1 MYTGFW
7 ARQESGRLRGRE
19 VGVKHHGSRHS
30 ALARRVPRAVA
41 NPSSRAR
48 EGTGADGVRSIVA
61 WRALKMQECRYQL
74 LVSLARLWAIRR
86 APAGS
91 PGPGTSRGL

>member
-7 ARQESGRLRGRE
+7 ARQEAGRLRGRE

-30 ALARRVPRAVA
+30 ALAHRVPRTAA

-48 EGTGADGVRSIVA
+48 EGAGAEGLTSIVA
-61 WRALKMQECRYQL
+61 WQALKMQEYRYPL

-91 PGPGTSRGL
+91 PGPSTSRGL